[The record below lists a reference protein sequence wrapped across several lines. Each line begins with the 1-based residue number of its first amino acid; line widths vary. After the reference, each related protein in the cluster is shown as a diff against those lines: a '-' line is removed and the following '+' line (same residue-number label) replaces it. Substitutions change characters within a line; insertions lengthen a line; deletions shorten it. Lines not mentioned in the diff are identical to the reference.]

1 MAKEAERNLGVA
13 AQTTSMAAAGASLG
27 PLGAAGGAVLGFALG
42 MGKKKV
48 EKDAEK
54 EARQLAKKQEERD
67 RKARKAAQI
76 AQRREDAH
84 TKEDRDR
91 AFKDQSRPTGPV
103 FVSEDQLLASSM
115 SAGPG
120 TPYDQY
126 MGATYGRPF
135 AV

>member
-1 MAKEAERNLGVA
+1 MGKEAERNLGVA
-13 AQTTSMAAAGASLG
+13 AQTASMAAAGATLG
-27 PLGAAGGAVLGFALG
+27 PVGAAAGAVVGFTLG
-42 MGKKKV
+42 MFGKKA

-54 EARQLAKKQEERD
+54 EARQLAKKQAERE
-67 RKARKAAQI
+67 RKAVKAAQI
-76 AQRREDAH
+76 AQRRQDAQA
-84 TKEDRDR
+84 KEDRDR
-91 AFKDQSRPTGPV
+91 AFKDQSGPRGPV
-103 FVSEDQLLASSM
+103 VLSEDQLLASSM